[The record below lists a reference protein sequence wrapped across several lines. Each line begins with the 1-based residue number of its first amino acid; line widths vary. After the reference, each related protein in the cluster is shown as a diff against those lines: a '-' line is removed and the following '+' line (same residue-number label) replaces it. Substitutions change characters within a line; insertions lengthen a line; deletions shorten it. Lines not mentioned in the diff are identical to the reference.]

1 MESQS
6 LNTSP
11 VHTHPGSKIDD
22 QDQNH
27 NVVRK
32 RKTKNHQNSS
42 RRHSAPGKKIPKC
55 AEKRKISC
63 VCKVANILE
72 F

>member
-1 MESQS
+1 MPSEGTKNVISTVQLNMESQS

-11 VHTHPGSKIDD
+11 VHTHDHPGSKIDD

-42 RRHSAPGKKIPKC
+42 RRHSAPGKFI
-55 AEKRKISC
+55 
-63 VCKVANILE
+63 
-72 F
+72 FF